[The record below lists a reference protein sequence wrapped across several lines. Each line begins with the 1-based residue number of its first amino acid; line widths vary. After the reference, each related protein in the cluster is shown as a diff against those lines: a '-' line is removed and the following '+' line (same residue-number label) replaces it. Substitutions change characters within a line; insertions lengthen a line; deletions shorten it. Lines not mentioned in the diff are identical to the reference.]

1 MHEATTGEQTSWGR
15 KRHLVVD
22 TLGLI
27 LSVHVRPAALTDREG
42 GTVVLTALLGTRP
55 RLPVLWAE
63 RGSAGHP
70 FTHWGKEHRDGGLHI
85 VTHAWTGIRGVWA
98 PEGTN
103 VDGDTILP
111 TGVPVLPT
119 RGIGERPVS
128 WLTRSR
134 RLSRDGEGTS
144 SSGEAFLSVALTT
157 RMASTLARLRPSMT
171 PLYTLSHTN
180 PRSEHQGFSKLSRTV
195 SCPKVVS
202 RSADWYER
210 LYVNRL
216 FAFKHSKE
224 KWLYRPKKT
233 TLYTASHLDFV
244 HVQRKNTLPE

>member
-1 MHEATTGEQTSWGR
+1 MAPGNGCIRHVGASGVSPEGRNRNPVQRCSTVTRSPPVPSVAMHEATTGEQTIWGR

-111 TGVPVLPT
+111 TGFPVLPT

-171 PLYTLSHTN
+171 PLYTLS
-180 PRSEHQGFSKLSRTV
+180 E
-195 SCPKVVS
+195 
-202 RSADWYER
+202 
-210 LYVNRL
+210 
-216 FAFKHSKE
+216 
-224 KWLYRPKKT
+224 
-233 TLYTASHLDFV
+233 LDFV
-244 HVQRKNTLPE
+244 HF